1 VSAPLEEAAPAPNE
15 QQAGAVAPQ
24 GEFLNFVRVL
34 VFGGAYGYR
43 ALFAW
48 ANPLVYVPILLVQ
61 PIFQILFFAY
71 IGRAAHL
78 RDDTFFLVGNGIQWI
93 MAPTMFGMLFM
104 LDGERWTQTLG
115 AVLATP
121 ANRIAL
127 FLGRSLPV
135 MLNGLIVGAWGLV
148 SGSLVLH
155 VHSTADAAGPL
166 AITIAVAVFSCAGC
180 GFVIGS
186 LSLRFRNGIILAN
199 VISAFLL
206 LCTGANIPTGSLPPV
221 LREIGYGLPL
231 TRAIHAARELTSGA
245 SLAHVA
251 PLLAGEAAVGA
262 VYATV
267 GFLLLRYF
275 EGLSRRQAAFDVA

>member
-1 VSAPLEEAAPAPNE
+1 VSGPLDEAVAAPL
-15 QQAGAVAPQ
+15 GALSDVAAPQ
-24 GEFLNFVRVL
+24 GEILNFLRVL
-34 VFGGAYGYR
+34 LFGGAYGYR

-48 ANPLVYVPILLVQ
+48 ANPLVYVPIMLVQ

-93 MAPTMFGMLFM
+93 MAPTLFGMLFM

-121 ANRIAL
+121 ANRVAL
-127 FLGRSLPV
+127 FVGRSLPV
-135 MLNGLIVGAWGLV
+135 MLNGLVVGAWGLV
-148 SGSLVLH
+148 SGSLVLR
-155 VHSTADAAGPL
+155 VHATAAAAGPL
-166 AITIAVAVFSCAGC
+166 AVTIAVAVFSCAGC

-186 LSLRFRNGIILAN
+186 LSLRYRNGIILAN

-206 LCTGANIPTGSLPPV
+206 VCTGANIPTDSLPPV
-221 LREIGYGLPL
+221 LRHIGYGLPL
-231 TRAIHAARELTSGA
+231 TRAIHAARELTAGA
-245 SLAHVA
+245 SLSHVA

-262 VYATV
+262 AYAVV
-267 GFLLLRYF
+267 GFFLLRYF
-275 EGLSRRQAAFDVA
+275 EGLSRRDAAFDVA